1 MSYRP
6 WEDDTDDEPVA
17 GTEATFRTG
26 AVSVEGPGRETGGA
40 GTAGA
45 ESAGADSGRADTAGV
60 ATGDMPTGAMATGD
74 ADTGEDLHSRTRSV
88 PVERTPSGSHRGS
101 GGERGT
107 SAPFRMR
114 HPTKPEDRPSPA
126 SAGLVDLPYIIPVD
140 PNAAMLD
147 NDEVEAECAASGGRL
162 PRPELRTGDV
172 VADQYEVRGAL
183 AHGGMGWIYLA
194 VDHNVSDRWVV
205 LKGLLHTDQAAAQ
218 EVAVAEREILAELSH
233 PSIVRIYNFI
243 HDDWATSPAHGG
255 YIVMEYV
262 GGPSLRDVRR
272 SAAGRVLPVEK
283 AIAYVLETLTALSYL
298 HSVGLVYNDLKPENI
313 MLTEDHVKLID
324 MGAVSGVGDY
334 GHIYGTPG
342 FQAPEI
348 PDTGPTIASDLYT
361 VGRTLA
367 SLIVRLP
374 VTEGRYAD
382 GIPTPVEEPVF
393 SRYDSLYRFLLRSTN
408 HDPAMRFRTANGMAG
423 QLMGVL
429 REVIALRT
437 GVPQPAFSSVFS
449 PQRSTFGTLYTV
461 EPTDF
466 LVDGHARDTTL
477 TGAELVD
484 ALPVPLME
492 SSDPA
497 GRILAA
503 TSYTSVEQRIDT
515 LRELYSDS
523 ESEAHESVGVI
534 MSLTRAYLDSGDLPA
549 AEALLSENANR
560 TRAEWR
566 LAWYDGVLELLRGDP
581 VRAYPKFQQVLSAM
595 PGENG
600 PKLALAATAELILD
614 VCPEG
619 DRGRWARSS
628 EHFYRTVWSVD
639 RSVISSAFGLARQLQ
654 RRGEVSAA
662 IEELDRVPPNSRY
675 SSLANLTAILL
686 QCEGRPVAE
695 TEESHLREAARR
707 VSTLSAGQHRG
718 FQIRLTVLTTALSWL
733 VRSDTEPSPSPLM
746 RGIPFTEFGLR
757 SGAESVL
764 RTLARSTETR
774 QQRFRLVDQANAI
787 RPRTLF

>member
-1 MSYRP
+1 MTGFL
-6 WEDDTDDEPVA
+6 DDTDPGTADAEDPDSR
-17 GTEATFRTG
+17 TEAVPRPSHSTSARTTDTT
-26 AVSVEGPGRETGGA
+26 TGG
-40 GTAGA
+40 
-45 ESAGADSGRADTAGV
+45 DR
-60 ATGDMPTGAMATGD
+60 
-74 ADTGEDLHSRTRSV
+74 H
-88 PVERTPSGSHRGS
+88 
-101 GGERGT
+101 GG
-107 SAPFRMR
+107 PFRLR
-114 HPTKPEDRPSPA
+114 HPDKPEDKPSLA
-126 SAGLVDLPYIIPVD
+126 AEGLVDLPYIIPVD
-140 PNAAMLD
+140 PTSAMLSA
-147 NDEVEAECAASGGRL
+147 EEIEAECAASNGRL

-205 LKGLLHTDQAAAQ
+205 LKGLLHADQAEAQ

-243 HDDWATSPAHGG
+243 HDDWATSPTHGG

-272 SAAGRVLPVEK
+272 AAPGRVLPVEK
-283 AIAYVLETLTALSYL
+283 AIAYVLEVLQALSYL
-298 HSVGLVYNDLKPENI
+298 HSVGLVYNDLKPENV

-348 PDTGPTIASDLYT
+348 PQTGPTIASDLYT

-374 VTEGRYAD
+374 VVDGRYAS
-382 GIPTPVEEPVF
+382 GIPSPVEEPVF
-393 SRYDSLYRFLLRSTN
+393 SRYDSLYRFLLRSTAE
-408 HDPAMRFRTANGMAG
+408 DPAMRFRSATGMAG

-429 REVIALRT
+429 REVLALRT
-437 GVPQPAFSSVFS
+437 GVPHPAFSQVFS
-449 PQRSTFGTLYTV
+449 PQRSTFGTLFTV

-497 GRILAA
+497 SRILAA

-515 LRELYSDS
+515 LRDLYSAEDS
-523 ESEAHESVGVI
+523 EARESVGVI
-534 MSLTRAYLDSGDLPA
+534 MSLTRAYLDSGDLA
-549 AEALLSENANR
+549 SAEQLLAENEHR
-560 TRAEWR
+560 RATEWR
-566 LAWYDGVLELLRGDP
+566 LTWYVGVIDLLKGDP
-581 VRAYPKFQQVLSAM
+581 VGAYPKFQQVLTAM

-619 DRGRWARSS
+619 DRSRWARSS

-654 RRGEVSAA
+654 RRGEVAAA
-662 IEELDRVPPNSRY
+662 ITELDRVPPNSRY
-675 SSLANLTAILL
+675 SALANLTSILL
-686 QCEGRPVAE
+686 LCHGRPLEE

-707 VSTLSAGQHRG
+707 VNSLPPGEHRV
-718 FQIRLTVLTTALSWL
+718 FQIRLTVLTTALDWIL
-733 VRSDTEPSPSPLM
+733 LPDNEPSPSPLM

-757 SGAESVL
+757 TGAETVL

-774 QQRFRLVDQANAI
+774 QQRFRLVDQANRI